1 MVERERERE
10 SEGGMGERE
19 GRQRGMGERESIE
32 FYGICMRPMIQC
44 MCAVYY
50 SSNCLIEDGIV
61 EWFREIDFGKYIKKF
76 VESGYNQ
83 FSEIA
88 IITEDQ
94 MKTIVSQSINTRSIL
109 CPNCILIL
117 YSYNTYT

>member
-1 MVERERERE
+1 
-10 SEGGMGERE
+10 
-19 GRQRGMGERESIE
+19 
-32 FYGICMRPMIQC
+32 
-44 MCAVYY
+44 MCAVYNI
-50 SSNCLIEDGIV
+50 SNCLIEDGIV

-117 YSYNTYT
+117 YSYNTLHVHIRPIVIHTQTHVHHYNYYIQHN